1 MNTMKPITDC
11 EYAQEDGCCGHPNAA
26 TPECHTGACPRL
38 ASFLP
43 EAITVCVAWE
53 TLAQDDMP
61 FRLALCNVP
70 FEFGLDLLKKTVA
83 VLDVAQDRAE

>member
-11 EYAQEDGCCGHPNAA
+11 EYAQEDGYCGHPNAA

-38 ASFLP
+38 AAFLP

-53 TLAQDDMP
+53 TLAQEDMP
-61 FRLALCNVP
+61 FRHTLAGTP
-70 FEFGLDLLKKTVA
+70 FEIGLTILRQTVN
-83 VLDVAQDRAE
+83 VLDAAQDRAE